1 MCGVYNQ
8 HVNCCVSDKQFK
20 SSYGVLAVLF
30 CAGFVTGASVVL
42 VLCVLYVRKNYIK
55 KGKFMIIVTIF
66 LSHVDINIP
75 DTLSY
80 FKYSS

>member
-20 SSYGVLAVLF
+20 SSYGDGVLAVLF
-30 CAGFVTGASVVL
+30 WAGFVTGASVVL

-75 DTLSY
+75 DTLS
-80 FKYSS
+80 FLL